1 MCLIKLHLIIQKID
15 KRVALNSLD
24 NSRPKLTL
32 QHVFTARTLRRQRQ
46 QPVLSTC
53 KSHGQICPLDKPTPA
68 YASIPI
74 SDHICT
80 PTPRIHVAHICI
92 PVGWIFKDAF
102 HMLWHAGHPV
112 VTTLSNQ
119 ITLTRKSA
127 LDDIIKFLSCCLAR
141 PLSILNRSARRH
153 LWTWMCG

>member
-15 KRVALNSLD
+15 QRVALNSLD

-80 PTPRIHVAHICI
+80 PTPRILVSHLCI
-92 PVGWIFKDAF
+92 QVGWIFKDAF
-102 HMLWHAGHPV
+102 HILWHAVHPV
-112 VTTLSNQ
+112 VTTLCNQ
-119 ITLTRKSA
+119 VTLTSKSA
-127 LDDIIKFLSCCLAR
+127 HYGIQFLSCCLACL
-141 PLSILNRSARRH
+141 LSILNRSVCRH
-153 LWTWMCG
+153 LWAWMRG